1 MTKFLVVAVLVL
13 LGAVSA
19 ASEEPFPSRTI
30 TIVNPYP
37 PGGQAD
43 LSGRPFAAALAK
55 VLKQPVII
63 ANKPGAAG
71 AVGMQSVA
79 VAKPDGYTLLITVPS
94 LHTLPEVD
102 KLFGRAPTFTRDQ
115 FVPIARLNADPL
127 IVAVNAERPWKS
139 MKELLDDAKKRPGQ
153 ITFASAGLY
162 GATHVPMEMI
172 LSAAGGLKM
181 RHLPTAGG
189 GPATTAV
196 LGGHADLWASTIG
209 PAVPHIKS
217 GKIRPL
223 ESFPDV
229 PTLKELGYDVEYY
242 LWIGLFVAKATPP
255 PIIKVLR
262 DATRQAVEDPAF
274 RTALE
279 KLSSPVAYQ
288 DADEFKPWLDADAA
302 RLADVIKKIGKVE

>member
-1 MTKFLVVAVLVL
+1 MRFLVVAVLVL
-13 LGAVSA
+13 LGAVPA
-19 ASEEPFPSRTI
+19 AAEEPFPSRSI

-127 IVAVNAERPWKS
+127 VVAVNAERPWKS
-139 MKELLDDAKKRPGQ
+139 MKEVLDDAKKRPGQ

-162 GATHVPMEMI
+162 GATHVLMEMI
-172 LSAAGGLKM
+172 LYA
-181 RHLPTAGG
+181 
-189 GPATTAV
+189 
-196 LGGHADLWASTIG
+196 
-209 PAVPHIKS
+209 
-217 GKIRPL
+217 
-223 ESFPDV
+223 
-229 PTLKELGYDVEYY
+229 
-242 LWIGLFVAKATPP
+242 
-255 PIIKVLR
+255 
-262 DATRQAVEDPAF
+262 
-274 RTALE
+274 
-279 KLSSPVAYQ
+279 
-288 DADEFKPWLDADAA
+288 ADECGRGP
-302 RLADVIKKIGKVE
+302 